1 MDKIIKIVIALV
13 AVVIVASA
21 ALLFS
26 GMMAITDNDSGIR
39 ATDTIYFFYGEE
51 CAHCHTVIPFVQN
64 MSRKYP
70 DANIRILE
78 VWHNQ
83 TNQKIYRDANI
94 AAGVKSI
101 AVPQVIIGKAVLTGG
116 LEIPQNFEGL
126 IQEYLK
132 KKPDP
137 ARTPG

>member
-1 MDKIIKIVIALV
+1 MDKIIKIVIAVL
-13 AVVIVASA
+13 AVVIIASA

-26 GMMAITDNDSGIR
+26 GMMSVPDSDSGIR

-51 CAHCHTVIPFVQN
+51 CAHCHNVMPFVQD

-83 TNQKIYRDANI
+83 TNHALYQKANI
-94 AAGVKSI
+94 AAGVKYAS
-101 AVPQVIIGKAVLTGG
+101 VPQVIIGKIVLTGE
-116 LEIPQNFEGL
+116 LEIPERFEGL

-132 KKPDP
+132 KKP
-137 ARTPG
+137 